1 LEKDACRTAAAQ
13 TWKSAL
19 RGCALSEPLVS
30 WIQQMDSAVQSESVV
45 TVTESAAGQI
55 KEIWA
60 GDAEKR
66 GKPLRIFVESGGCS
80 GMQYGM
86 DFDEERE
93 GDFAGQFHGVGVVVD
108 RVSAEYLR
116 GAVID
121 YVDALTGGGFKIKN
135 PRAKQSCGCGKS
147 FEA

>member
-1 LEKDACRTAAAQ
+1 
-13 TWKSAL
+13 
-19 RGCALSEPLVS
+19 
-30 WIQQMDSAVQSESVV
+30 MDSTVQSESESAV
-45 TVTESAAGQI
+45 TVTESAANQI
-55 KEIWA
+55 REIWA
-60 GDAEKR
+60 SDAEKR

-93 GDFAGQFHGVGVVVD
+93 GDLAGQFHGVGVVVD

>member
-1 LEKDACRTAAAQ
+1 MNSSIQ
-13 TWKSAL
+13 TEA
-19 RGCALSEPLVS
+19 P
-30 WIQQMDSAVQSESVV
+30 V
-45 TVTESAAGQI
+45 TVTESAAIQI

-60 GDAEKR
+60 SDPEKR

-86 DFDEERE
+86 DFDEERD
-93 GDFAGQFHGVGVVVD
+93 GDFAGQFHGVGVLVD
-108 RVSAEYLR
+108 GVSAEYLR

-121 YVDALTGGGFKIKN
+121 YVDALTGGGFKINN

>member
-1 LEKDACRTAAAQ
+1 MNSSTQ
-13 TWKSAL
+13 T
-19 RGCALSEPLVS
+19 
-30 WIQQMDSAVQSESVV
+30 ESPV
-45 TVTESAAGQI
+45 TVTESAANQI
-55 KEIWA
+55 REIIA
-60 GDAEKR
+60 SDPEKR
-66 GKPLRIFVESGGCS
+66 GKLLRVFVESGGCS

-93 GDFAGQFHGVGVVVD
+93 GDFAGQFHGVGILVD

-121 YVDALTGGGFKIKN
+121 YSDALTGGGFKVQN

>member
-1 LEKDACRTAAAQ
+1 
-13 TWKSAL
+13 
-19 RGCALSEPLVS
+19 
-30 WIQQMDSAVQSESVV
+30 MDSSIQ
-45 TVTESAAGQI
+45 TESPVTLTELAAKQI

-60 GDAEKR
+60 NDAEKR
-66 GKPLRIFVESGGCS
+66 GKPLRVFVESGGCS

-93 GDFAGQFHGVGVVVD
+93 GDFSGQFYGVGVLID
-108 RVSAEYLR
+108 RVSADYMR

-121 YVDALTGGGFKIKN
+121 YVDALTGGGFKINN

>member
-1 LEKDACRTAAAQ
+1 MTSLT
-13 TWKSAL
+13 
-19 RGCALSEPLVS
+19 PV
-30 WIQQMDSAVQSESVV
+30 ESPI
-45 TVTESAAGQI
+45 TLTESAAAQVKTI
-55 KEIWA
+55 VA
-60 GDAEKR
+60 DDPEKQ
-66 GKPLRIFVESGGCS
+66 GKSLRIFVESGGCS

-93 GDFAGQFHGVGVVVD
+93 GDLVGRFHGVAVLVD
-108 RVSAEYLR
+108 RVSAEYMR
-116 GAVID
+116 GTEVD

>member
-1 LEKDACRTAAAQ
+1 MNATIETESPVTLT
-13 TWKSAL
+13 
-19 RGCALSEPLVS
+19 
-30 WIQQMDSAVQSESVV
+30 DSAAS
-45 TVTESAAGQI
+45 QI

-60 GDAEKR
+60 NDPDKS
-66 GKPLRIFVESGGCS
+66 GKPLRVFVESGGCS

-86 DFDEERE
+86 DFDEFRE
-93 GDFAGQFHGVGVVVD
+93 GDFSGNFNGVGLVVD
-108 RVSAEYLR
+108 RVSADYLR

-121 YVDALTGGGFKIKN
+121 YVDSLTGGGFKVQN

>member
-1 LEKDACRTAAAQ
+1 M
-13 TWKSAL
+13 S
-19 RGCALSEPLVS
+19 
-30 WIQQMDSAVQSESVV
+30 SAVQTESPV
-45 TVTESAAGQI
+45 TVTESAAAQI
-55 KEIWA
+55 KEILA
-60 GDAEKR
+60 TDPEKR
-66 GKPLRIFVESGGCS
+66 GKSLRVFVESGGCS

-93 GDFAGQFHGVGVVVD
+93 GDFAGQFHGVGVLVD

-116 GAVID
+116 GSIID
-121 YVDALTGGGFKIKN
+121 YVDALSGGGFKVQN

>member
-1 LEKDACRTAAAQ
+1 MNTPVQ
-13 TWKSAL
+13 T
-19 RGCALSEPLVS
+19 ETETP
-30 WIQQMDSAVQSESVV
+30 V
-45 TVTESAAGQI
+45 TLTESAAKQI
-55 KEIWA
+55 QEIWA
-60 GDAEKR
+60 SDAEKR

-93 GDFAGQFHGVGVVVD
+93 GDFSRQFHGVGVVVD
-108 RVSAEYLR
+108 RVSADYLR
-116 GAVID
+116 GSVID
-121 YVDALTGGGFKIKN
+121 YVDALSGGGFKVQN

>member
-1 LEKDACRTAAAQ
+1 MN
-13 TWKSAL
+13 S
-19 RGCALSEPLVS
+19 S
-30 WIQQMDSAVQSESVV
+30 VQIESPV
-45 TVTESAAGQI
+45 TVTESAAIQI

-60 GDAEKR
+60 GDSEKR

-93 GDFAGQFHGVGVVVD
+93 GDFAGQFHGVGVLVD
-108 RVSAEYLR
+108 RISAEYLR

>member
-1 LEKDACRTAAAQ
+1 METPVQTEPRAESQPAAQ
-13 TWKSAL
+13 SSADAPVIL
-19 RGCALSEPLVS
+19 
-30 WIQQMDSAVQSESVV
+30 
-45 TVTESAAGQI
+45 TESAAKQI
-55 KEIWA
+55 QEIWA
-60 GDAEKR
+60 SDAEKR

-93 GDFAGQFHGVGVVVD
+93 GDFSRQFHGVGVVVD
-108 RVSAEYLR
+108 RVSADYLR
-116 GAVID
+116 GSVID
-121 YVDALTGGGFKIKN
+121 YVDALTGGGFKVQN